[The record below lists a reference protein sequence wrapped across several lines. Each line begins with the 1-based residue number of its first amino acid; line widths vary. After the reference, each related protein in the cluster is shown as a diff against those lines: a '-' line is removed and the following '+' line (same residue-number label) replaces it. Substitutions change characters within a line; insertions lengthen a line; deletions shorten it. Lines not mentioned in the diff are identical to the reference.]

1 MRKAASALII
11 HDLYPD
17 SLVMAGFLRTTS
29 FLTRCLRAAN
39 KMMFRQLDAI
49 VIIGRDMAPKLLDY
63 PKVSLSRITLIPNW
77 ATMPV
82 GYRELSPEN
91 PYRRRCGGSFIVA
104 MSGNAGFT
112 HDPASVFE
120 AARIL
125 KDNKDIKFLL
135 SGEGVGWTKI
145 KEMQAASPIPNVT
158 LVERVPDSELES
170 FLSAG
175 DVWIVPYR
183 KNNTGVSVPSRI
195 YNIFAIGRPIIIC
208 SETDAEAAI
217 LLREENI
224 GWVTPPEDPQTLA
237 RVIESAAS
245 NAVATAESGRRAVQ
259 VASRYTRQIALSA
272 YRNLMD
278 ELLAGQLSAKRN
290 RLKNA
295 A

>member
-1 MRKAASALII
+1 
-11 HDLYPD
+11 
-17 SLVMAGFLRTTS
+17 
-29 FLTRCLRAAN
+29 
-39 KMMFRQLDAI
+39 
-49 VIIGRDMAPKLLDY
+49 
-63 PKVSLSRITLIPNW
+63 
-77 ATMPV
+77 
-82 GYRELSPEN
+82 
-91 PYRRRCGGSFIVA
+91 

-195 YNIFAIGRPIIIC
+195 YNLFAIGRPIIIC
-208 SETDAEAAI
+208 SEADAEAAI

-224 GWVTPPEDPQTLA
+224 GWVTPPEDPQALA
-237 RVIESAAS
+237 SIIQFAAS
-245 NAVATAESGRRAVQ
+245 NATTTKESGHRAVL
-259 VASRYTRQIALSA
+259 VASRYTGKIALSA
-272 YRNLMD
+272 YRDLMD
-278 ELLAGQLSAKRN
+278 KLLVDRASAKRN
-290 RLKNA
+290 ALKTA